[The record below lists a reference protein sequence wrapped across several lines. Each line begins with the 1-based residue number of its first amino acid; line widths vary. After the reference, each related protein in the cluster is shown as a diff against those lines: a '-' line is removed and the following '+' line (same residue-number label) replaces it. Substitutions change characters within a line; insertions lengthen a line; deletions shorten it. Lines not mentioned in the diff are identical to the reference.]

1 MAGMVRVLHIHGT
14 SLDVRR
20 VLDYPMEAVSVSDR
34 LEGNPSLRELR
45 AMTGKCLMGGV
56 NEVAIPER
64 SLPELREE
72 IFDCKRQIGREK
84 FILSPGC
91 TMVTQTPWYLVR
103 AIRDT
108 CEKL

>member
-1 MAGMVRVLHIHGT
+1 
-14 SLDVRR
+14 
-20 VLDYPMEAVSVSDR
+20 
-34 LEGNPSLRELR
+34 
-45 AMTGKCLMGGV
+45 MGGV
-56 NEVAIPER
+56 DEEAISTR

-91 TMVTQTPWYLVR
+91 TMPTQTPWYLVR
-103 AIRDT
+103 AIRET